1 MGGQQ
6 LARLMC
12 CHEKRHQATVHLVVS
27 MVLAELLLSRPPP
40 PSSTTDATSLTTL
53 PFISLVCLATPTPRP
68 NTQQGLPTD
77 APYRINVE
85 KLYNYRLQL
94 CETHQDVVKVESALG
109 LGNIEEVISMG
120 YDELNLIPQYI
131 ELKMHEK

>member
-1 MGGQQ
+1 MRRGAKQ
-6 LARLMC
+6 
-12 CHEKRHQATVHLVVS
+12 TVHLVVS
-27 MVLAELLLSRPPP
+27 MAHVEQTPFFHDPHLNHRLQ
-40 PSSTTDATSLTTL
+40 SLTTL
-53 PFISLVCLATPTPRP
+53 PFISLVCLATPPPRP
-68 NTQQGLPTD
+68 NIQQGLPTD
-77 APYRINVE
+77 APYRLNVE
-85 KLYNYRLQL
+85 KLYNHRLQL